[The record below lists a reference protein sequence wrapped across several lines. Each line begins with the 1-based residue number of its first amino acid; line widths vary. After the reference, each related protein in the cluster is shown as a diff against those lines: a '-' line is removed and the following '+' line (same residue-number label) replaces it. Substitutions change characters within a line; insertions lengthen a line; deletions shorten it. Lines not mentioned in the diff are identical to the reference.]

1 MVFGIDII
9 TFRRL
14 IVGMK
19 RATIY
24 LEEDLHR
31 ALKLKSV
38 EAEQS
43 ISDFVNEAVRVAL
56 EEDLEDLTAIE
67 QRKREKTVSYA
78 SFLQELKGR
87 GQI

>member
-1 MVFGIDII
+1 
-9 TFRRL
+9 
-14 IVGMK
+14 MK

-38 EAEQS
+38 EADQS
-43 ISDFVNEAVRVAL
+43 ISRLVNDAIRTTL
-56 EEDLEDLTAIE
+56 SEDLEDLSDVENRTKE
-67 QRKREKTVSYA
+67 RTVSYEG
-78 SFLQELKGR
+78 FLKELKSR

>member
-1 MVFGIDII
+1 
-9 TFRRL
+9 L
-14 IVGMK
+14 K

-38 EAEQS
+38 EADQT
-43 ISDFVNEAVRVAL
+43 ISHLVNDAMRTTLA
-56 EEDLEDLTAIE
+56 EDLADLSDIE
-67 QRKREKTVSYA
+67 RRSKEKTISYEE
-78 SFLQELKGR
+78 FLKELKAR

>member
-1 MVFGIDII
+1 L
-9 TFRRL
+9 TPRYSTL
-14 IVGMK
+14 K

-38 EAEQS
+38 EADKS
-43 ISDFVNEAVRVAL
+43 ISHLVNDAIRITL
-56 EEDLEDLTAIE
+56 SEDLEDLSDVENRT
-67 QRKREKTVSYA
+67 KEKTVSYED
-78 SFLQELKGR
+78 FLKELRSR

>member
-1 MVFGIDII
+1 
-9 TFRRL
+9 
-14 IVGMK
+14 MK

-38 EAEQS
+38 EADQS
-43 ISDFVNEAVRVAL
+43 ISHLVNDAIRTTL
-56 EEDLEDLTAIE
+56 LEDLEDLSDVESRT
-67 QRKREKTVSYA
+67 KEKTVSYED
-78 SFLQELKGR
+78 FLKELKIR

>member
-1 MVFGIDII
+1 
-9 TFRRL
+9 
-14 IVGMK
+14 MK

-38 EAEQS
+38 EADQS
-43 ISDFVNEAVRVAL
+43 ISQLVNDAIRTTL
-56 EEDLEDLTAIE
+56 SEDLEDLSDVESRT
-67 QRKREKTVSYA
+67 KEKTVSYED
-78 SFLQELKGR
+78 FLKELKSR

>member
-1 MVFGIDII
+1 
-9 TFRRL
+9 
-14 IVGMK
+14 MK

-38 EAEQS
+38 EADQS
-43 ISDFVNEAVRVAL
+43 ISHLVNDAIRTAL
-56 EEDLEDLTAIE
+56 SEDLEDLSDVENRA
-67 QRKREKTVSYA
+67 KEKTLSYED
-78 SFLQELKGR
+78 FLKELKSR